1 MSKDNRFGGGRRID
15 FDGKDQFFTK
25 SHIAKK
31 YVDKV
36 NSLFPLSDYDYVLE
50 SSAGSGAFLDEF
62 PENKLGMDIESQRED
77 IIEQDFLTYFED
89 INKSYITIGNPPFGR
104 ASKLAIEF
112 FNHSAKFCD
121 TIAYVIPN
129 TWRFNKVQERLDS
142 RYKLVYE
149 EVVEPFAFIKIGKSP
164 GKRHMEDGS
173 INVNCVFQVWTRRET
188 DMEDLRVSEPL
199 PTSHPDFT
207 PIGYFATK
215 ENLKEGDEWNF
226 LLKAWGGMPFA
237 KRGPSPYSFGAVWD
251 NADTLKGNW
260 QMQYLGI
267 QAHTPHVRGVFESI
281 PIEQWWTEVSSM
293 NTITLQLLIMVY
305 EKYKK
310 KYLQENL
317 HS

>member
-129 TWRFNKVQERLDS
+129 TWR
-142 RYKLVYE
+142 
-149 EVVEPFAFIKIGKSP
+149 
-164 GKRHMEDGS
+164 
-173 INVNCVFQVWTRRET
+173 
-188 DMEDLRVSEPL
+188 
-199 PTSHPDFT
+199 
-207 PIGYFATK
+207 
-215 ENLKEGDEWNF
+215 
-226 LLKAWGGMPFA
+226 
-237 KRGPSPYSFGAVWD
+237 
-251 NADTLKGNW
+251 
-260 QMQYLGI
+260 
-267 QAHTPHVRGVFESI
+267 
-281 PIEQWWTEVSSM
+281 
-293 NTITLQLLIMVY
+293 LI
-305 EKYKK
+305 KYKK
-310 KYLQENL
+310 G
-317 HS
+317 